1 MIFKSTG
8 KRGLFDEQEAIDL
21 MSEMGNSLERLNKVI
36 DFEMFRPLLEERLR
50 AVNRKT
56 NAGARPF
63 DYVMMFKILILQRLF
78 GLSDKQVQYQIT
90 DRLSFKEF
98 LGLSSG
104 DKVPDEKSVWLFR
117 EKLTKGGVVEELFIM
132 FHNHLNSRGLIV
144 NEGKMIDASFTTAP
158 RQRNTREE
166 NQKIKDGEGD
176 DLWNDQPH
184 KKRHKDIDAR
194 WTKKNKE
201 TFYGYKNHAKVD
213 AKSKLID
220 EYVVTDA
227 SVHDSQPLDDLL
239 CEDDRDQ
246 DFHADSAYTGE
257 NQDAMI
263 AKYGMVNKVCEK
275 GYRGHPLTDEQKAS
289 NREKSKIRA
298 RVEHVFGFME
308 QTMQGL
314 HLRSIGIERASGI
327 IGLINLTYNLCR
339 FEQIERLGIALR

>member
-8 KRGLFDEQEAIDL
+8 KRGLFDEQNAIDM

-36 DFEMFRPLLEERLR
+36 DFEMFRPLLEARSR
-50 AVNRKT
+50 AVNRKN

-63 DYVMMFKILILQRLF
+63 DYVMMFKIMILQRLF

-117 EKLTKGGVVEELFIM
+117 ERLTKEGVVEELFVM
-132 FHNHLNSRGLIV
+132 FHNHLGSKGLIV

-194 WTKKNKE
+194 WTKKNQE

-239 CEDDRDQ
+239 DDRDKEQ
-246 DFHADSAYTGE
+246 DLYADSAYTGE
-257 NQDAMI
+257 NQDATI
-263 AKYGMVNKVCEK
+263 AKYEMVNNVCEK

-289 NREKSKIRA
+289 NQEKSKIRA

-339 FEQIERLGIALR
+339 FEQIVRLKIALR